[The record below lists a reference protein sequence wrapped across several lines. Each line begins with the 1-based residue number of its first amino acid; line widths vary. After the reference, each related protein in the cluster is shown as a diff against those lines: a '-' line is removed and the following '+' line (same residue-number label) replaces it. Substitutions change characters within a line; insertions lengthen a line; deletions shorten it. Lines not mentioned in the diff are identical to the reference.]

1 MGLIGAGAVNTLR
14 LFGEVGLGSVV
25 CCVDPCQHFE
35 VDGGVLCEQCAAS
48 YDRAIAIKVCDVDFP
63 NSGGSGLG
71 RGSELVGIQS
81 G

>member
-1 MGLIGAGAVNTLR
+1 VGLIGAQAGNTLR

-25 CCVDPCQHFE
+25 CCVDPCQHSE

-48 YDRAIAIKVCDVDFP
+48 YDRAIKACDVDFP